1 MKTKH
6 LTLLLILSLILNA
19 YAILRIGSL
28 SRDLSQQS
36 NQLQFQLQGMDSQIN
51 GISYTIE
58 QKLNEQAS
66 LLTSHTLDFGDMDP
80 ETLKVPVRVTVTP
93 KRIQDGTMAKLII
106 NGQEAIMT
114 SGSSYA
120 LEGTVEVSVFEEL
133 HPTIVF
139 ENGDVKELE
148 TLMTYGPLRYDYLPN
163 MGASYNGQISN
174 TPNTN
179 KWRLQGE
186 VHIALDP
193 NKYQTDVKS
202 VRLVELLDGVP
213 VKSHETALNMD
224 IMIPLNEE
232 ITIEK
237 GQTYALMAVMEDVNG
252 LIYNHY
258 VDGFF
263 LDTSNGFNGDYGQ
276 GERITILDSSGEV
289 LFTSEK

>member
-19 YAILRIGSL
+19 YAILKIGSL

-36 NQLQFQLQGMDSQIN
+36 NQLQSQLQGMDSQIN

-66 LLTSHTLDFGDMDP
+66 LLSFYKLDFGDMDP

-114 SGSSYA
+114 PGSSYA

-148 TLMTYGPLRYDYLPN
+148 NLITYSPLRYDYLPN
-163 MGASYNGQISN
+163 MGANYNGQISN
-174 TPNTN
+174 PPNTN
-179 KWRLQGE
+179 KWRFQGE

-193 NKYQTDVKS
+193 NKYKTDVKS
-202 VRLVELLDGVP
+202 VKLVELLDGVP

-237 GQTYALMAVMEDVNG
+237 GQSYELMAVMEDVNG
-252 LIYNHY
+252 LVYNHY
-258 VDGFF
+258 VEGFY
-263 LDTSNGFNGDYGQ
+263 LDPSIGFIGDYGQ
-276 GERITILDSSGEV
+276 GERITILDSNGKV

>member
-28 SRDLSQQS
+28 NRDLFQQG
-36 NQLQFQLQGMDSQIN
+36 NQLQSQLQGMDSQIN

-66 LLTSHTLDFGDMDP
+66 LLSSHTLDFGDMDP
-80 ETLKVPVRVTVTP
+80 ETFKVPVQVTVMP
-93 KRIQDGTMAKLII
+93 KRLEQGTIAKLII

-114 SGSSYA
+114 PGSSYA
-120 LEGTVEVSVFEEL
+120 LVGTVEVSVFEEL

-148 TLMTYGPLRYDYLPN
+148 NLMAYGPLRYDYLPN
-163 MGASYNGQISN
+163 MGANYNGQISN
-174 TPNTN
+174 PPNTN
-179 KWRLQGE
+179 KWRFQGE

-193 NKYQTDVKS
+193 NKYKTDVKS
-202 VRLVELLDGVP
+202 VKLLELLDGVP

-224 IMIPLNEE
+224 IIIPLNEE

-237 GQTYALMAVMEDVNG
+237 GQSYELMAVMEDANG

-258 VDGFF
+258 VEGFY
-263 LDTSNGFNGDYGQ
+263 LDPSSGFNGDYGQ
-276 GERITILDSSGEV
+276 GERITILDSNGKV